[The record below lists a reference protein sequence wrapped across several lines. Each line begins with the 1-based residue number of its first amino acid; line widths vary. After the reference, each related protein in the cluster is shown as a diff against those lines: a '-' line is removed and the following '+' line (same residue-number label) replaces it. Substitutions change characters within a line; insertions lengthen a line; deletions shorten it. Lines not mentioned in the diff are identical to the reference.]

1 MNRFG
6 TRCGAF
12 RKRFLRDFE
21 MNQEDDSTPS
31 VKKQIDLAQPSGLS
45 DSMWS
50 ESLRVVTEQAVEH

>member
-1 MNRFG
+1 
-6 TRCGAF
+6 
-12 RKRFLRDFE
+12 